1 MLIYQLLIRL
11 LSPLAL
17 FLIISDAIKKH
28 GGWIFFLQ
36 RFGFGYK
43 KPQHTSSPIWIH
55 CASVG
60 EVKAAEPLIR
70 RLLPEARI
78 LVTTNTPTGYTLI
91 QVLFKQN
98 ISYAYCPL
106 DYPYAIRR
114 LLSTFSPEKLWVIE
128 TEIWP
133 NLYRLAHKNS
143 IEISLLNARLSK
155 KTLNSP
161 AWLKQSYKKTLS
173 LVTHLLVR
181 NTQEAEHFQQLHAP
195 ESAIQVV
202 GNLKFAAI
210 DKRVKTECPVD
221 RPYVLLASSH
231 DNEEAEITQ
240 RWLALHRPEL
250 LVIVPRHPK
259 RAEQIV
265 NSLPLNRNQIS
276 VHSLGENIHAKTLVY
291 IDDRIGALTP
301 FYCHAK
307 LVVMGGAFVPKG
319 GHNVL
324 EPAACGVAILT
335 GPDMSD
341 FEAETELL
349 KKHNALLQ
357 CSDYDSLFSE
367 LSRIIDADDERQQ
380 MGAAAKQALQD
391 QTHILE
397 DYLQIL
403 APELSLSPAKA

>member
-36 RFGFGYK
+36 RLGFGYK
-43 KPQHTSSPIWIH
+43 KPEHRSSSIWIH

-70 RLLPEARI
+70 SLQPEAEI
-78 LVTTNTPTGYTLI
+78 LLTTNTPTGYALI
-91 QVLFKQN
+91 QTLFKQN
-98 ISYAYCPL
+98 VSYAYCPL

-114 LLSTFSPEKLWVIE
+114 FLRTYAPEKLWVIE

-133 NLYRLAHKNS
+133 NLYRLAHKNG
-143 IEISLLNARLSK
+143 IEISILNARLSK

-161 AWLKQSYKKTLS
+161 EWLKQSYEKTLS

-181 NTQEAEHFQQLHAP
+181 NDQEAKHFQQLHAP
-195 ESAIQVV
+195 EKAIRVV

-210 DKRVKTECPVD
+210 AKTVKTECPVD

-240 RWLALHRPEL
+240 RWLALQRPEL

-259 RAEQIV
+259 RAIQIV

-276 VHSLGENIHAKTLVY
+276 VHSLGENIHATTLVY

-324 EPAACGVAILT
+324 EPAACGVPILT

-341 FEAETELL
+341 FEAESELL
-349 KKHNALLQ
+349 RKHNALLQ
-357 CSDYDSLFSE
+357 CPDYDALFSE
-367 LSRIIDADDERQQ
+367 INRIIDADNERKK
-380 MGAAAKQALQD
+380 MGDAAKQALQD
-391 QTHILE
+391 QTHVLE

-403 APELSLSPAKA
+403 APKLSLHPAKE

>member
-1 MLIYQLLIRL
+1 M
-11 LSPLAL
+11 A
-17 FLIISDAIKKH
+17 KTV
-28 GGWIFFLQ
+28 LQ
-36 RFGFGYK
+36 
-43 KPQHTSSPIWIH
+43 
-55 CASVG
+55 
-60 EVKAAEPLIR
+60 
-70 RLLPEARI
+70 
-78 LVTTNTPTGYTLI
+78 
-91 QVLFKQN
+91 
-98 ISYAYCPL
+98 
-106 DYPYAIRR
+106 
-114 LLSTFSPEKLWVIE
+114 
-128 TEIWP
+128 
-133 NLYRLAHKNS
+133 
-143 IEISLLNARLSK
+143 
-155 KTLNSP
+155 
-161 AWLKQSYKKTLS
+161 KTLS

-210 DKRVKTECPVD
+210 DKTVKTECPVD

-259 RAEQIV
+259 RAEQIA
-265 NSLPLNRNQIS
+265 NSLSLNRNQIS

-357 CSDYDSLFSE
+357 CSDYDTLFSE
-367 LSRIIDADDERQQ
+367 LGRIIDANDERQK
-380 MGAAAKQALQD
+380 MGAAAKKALQD

-403 APELSLSPAKA
+403 APELSLSPAKE